1 MGSRFDYRD
10 ANPARD
16 KFNVRFGSLADVGE
30 RTENVCFAPNS
41 RHSVRR
47 YAELTEALDF
57 AVARPWAKIIEM
69 SACGALNAPAV
80 AR

>member
-1 MGSRFDYRD
+1 MF
-10 ANPARD
+10 ALPQ
-16 KFNVRFGSLADVGE
+16 KADIPLGGKSQHVPQHG
-30 RTENVCFAPNS
+30 
-41 RHSVRR
+41 
-47 YAELTEALDF
+47 ELTEALDF